1 MGIYTDNIVYGIG
14 WSIYDISIN
23 ETIYEFSKTVDLSDN
38 KYIILSKQDIQ
49 DIKIEY
55 ENYIERFQNNKNT
68 DKYRLSYTIYT
79 KCSSTN
85 SRGLNDIM
93 FMKWLPVSKEF
104 IYKLFII

>member
-14 WSIYDISIN
+14 WSIYDISKN
-23 ETIYEFSKTVDLSDN
+23 DTIYEFSKTVDLSDN
-38 KYIILSKQDIQ
+38 KHIILSNQDIQ

-55 ENYIERFQNNKNT
+55 ENYIERFQNNINT
-68 DKYRLSYTIYT
+68 NNYRLSYTIFT

-85 SRGLNDIM
+85 GEGLNDIV

-104 IYKLFII
+104 IYKLFTI